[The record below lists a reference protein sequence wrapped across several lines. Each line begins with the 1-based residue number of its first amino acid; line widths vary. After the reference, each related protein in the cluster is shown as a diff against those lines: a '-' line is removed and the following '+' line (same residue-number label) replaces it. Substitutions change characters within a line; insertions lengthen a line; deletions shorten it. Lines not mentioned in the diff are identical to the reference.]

1 MTFQGPCTSGP
12 RQDTRR
18 PQCHERSKAPSPQG
32 RDPLMREHLTRW
44 RVWRPPR
51 IVTPSELARQRGGL
65 RTKIVYRRFP
75 RDACPKICKSRSQPD
90 SSPQEAPKSVQKTLN
105 ILPNPSQTLPKSTQD
120 RSPSPFGA
128 HLAPMLEKRSIWNA
142 PKAARKHPK
151 APKRRP
157 RPSQTLP
164 KWIHRPLP
172 NQFFFTILGFFITL
186 KNNIDFVLIFSQ
198 FLWNF

>member
-1 MTFQGPCTSGP
+1 MC
-12 RQDTRR
+12 
-18 PQCHERSKAPSPQG
+18 
-32 RDPLMREHLTRW
+32 
-44 RVWRPPR
+44 
-51 IVTPSELARQRGGL
+51 I
-65 RTKIVYRRFP
+65 
-75 RDACPKICKSRSQPD
+75 SRSQPD

-164 KWIHRPLP
+164 KWIHRPPQTHFFYNLRFFFSHWKIASILY
-172 NQFFFTILGFFITL
+172 QFFRSFYGIFKNSTLTKHCVGARILKIGAFKKNTKNPRKILLKSFQNRVKIDPKSIQNQRKSIKNATII
-186 KNNIDFVLIFSQ
+186 
-198 FLWNF
+198 